1 MHFSDYIDGQKT
13 TKSKWFRIRMRYF
26 ITALV
31 LISTTLIMSFIF
43 RVELLK
49 TGSSMLSNI
58 EANQAAEDLSRK
70 AQLIEIEAES
80 KVAYNTD
87 VVWVEISRDQQ
98 PIFSKIC
105 LGYVSWDTPL
115 SFIGT
120 PNGNIKACVPVNHRE
135 QILNKMK
142 QIEEKIKSAK

>member
-1 MHFSDYIDGQKT
+1 
-13 TKSKWFRIRMRYF
+13 
-26 ITALV
+26 
-31 LISTTLIMSFIF
+31 
-43 RVELLK
+43 
-49 TGSSMLSNI
+49 MLSNI
-58 EANQAAEDLSRK
+58 EANQASEDLSRK
-70 AQLIEIEAES
+70 AKLIEIEAES

-98 PIFSKIC
+98 ALFSKIC
-105 LGYVSWDTPL
+105 LDYVSWDTPL

-142 QIEEKIKSAK
+142 QINYQDNKDLYNEKNSHHKAFDPISIVAYFLISLKLSKLI